1 MTIRESLV
9 ISAYTDFMIG
19 NDFGKVH
26 EYIEEIRGRQVFT
39 HELASEET
47 HKEIQEKSKK
57 EFIEIINNIKG

>member
-26 EYIEEIRGRQVFT
+26 EYIEEILGRQVFT

>member
-1 MTIRESLV
+1 MTNRESLV
-9 ISAYTDFMIG
+9 ISAYTGFMIG

-26 EYIEEIRGRQVFT
+26 EYIEEILERPVFS
-39 HELASEET
+39 HELANKKI

>member
-9 ISAYTDFMIG
+9 ISAYTGFMIG

-26 EYIEEIRGRQVFT
+26 EYIEEILGRQVFT
-39 HELASEET
+39 HELASKET
-47 HKEIQEKSKK
+47 NKEIQEKSKK

>member
-39 HELASEET
+39 HELASKET